1 MLVPVALS
9 KKRLVN
15 QPVIAAI
22 VFVTML
28 SAVVVPISS
37 MSVRPSTVVVANTP
51 FTVLVIW
58 LVVEAKLA
66 VFELIIEE
74 VDVTPF
80 TVEVSVFTAL
90 VSEF

>member
-1 MLVPVALS
+1 
-9 KKRLVN
+9 
-15 QPVIAAI
+15 
-22 VFVTML
+22 
-28 SAVVVPISS
+28 
-37 MSVRPSTVVVANTP
+37 
-51 FTVLVIW
+51 VIW